1 MFLEMGDNIVNGV
14 VTAVSMQGAGAGVG
28 TVVVNTYLYPSGAKC
43 EEAVVDLYDTYK
55 RRLG

>member
-1 MFLEMGDNIVNGV
+1 MGDNIVNGV